1 MLFLSENRYRIHLV
15 DCVREENENMKHIAN
30 MKKKIRAAGSL
41 VVLGALVCSLS
52 ACGSQESEKA
62 DDGTY
67 QIGICQWQ
75 EHAALDEATRGFQE
89 ALTDKLGDE
98 VTFDLQI
105 AQGNTQ
111 DCQEI
116 LNGFVS
122 DEVDLIMANATSAL
136 VAASQATNTIP
147 VVATSITDYGTAL
160 NMREWTGAS
169 GINVTGTSDLA
180 PIESQADMIQELVP
194 EAEKVGIVY
203 CSAET
208 NSIYQAQKMESI
220 LTNKGITVGTY
231 TIADKDELEQTLQ
244 KATAE
249 CDVLYIPTDNT
260 IASQADV
267 LKKILLA
274 AKVPMIAG
282 EEGLC
287 EAGIATLSIS
297 YYDIGY
303 TAGEMAYEI
312 LTEGKDPGQI
322 EVRYAETVTKKYNPE
337 NCEALGITV
346 PDDYEVL

>member
-1 MLFLSENRYRIHLV
+1 
-15 DCVREENENMKHIAN
+15 
-30 MKKKIRAAGSL
+30 MKKTVSL
-41 VVLGALVCSLS
+41 AILAMLVCGLT
-52 ACGSQESEKA
+52 ACGNQEKVKE
-62 DDGTY
+62 DDGKY
-67 QIGICQWQ
+67 HVGLCQWV
-75 EHAALDEATRGFQE
+75 EHAALDEATMGFQD

-98 VTFDLQI
+98 VVFDVQV

-122 DEVDLIMANATSAL
+122 DNMDLIMANATSAL
-136 VAASQATNTIP
+136 ISASQATNTIP
-147 VVATSITDYGTAL
+147 IVATSITDYGTAL

-194 EAEKVGIVY
+194 EAEKVGILY

-208 NSIYQAQKMESI
+208 NSIYQAQKMGSI
-220 LTNKGITVGTY
+220 LTEKGISFENY
-231 TIADKDELEQTLQ
+231 TIANKEELEKTAQ
-244 KATAE
+244 KAALK

-260 IASQADV
+260 IASQADI
-267 LKKILLA
+267 LKEILISE
-274 AKVPMIAG
+274 KVPMIAG

-312 LTEGKDPGQI
+312 LAEGKEPGEI
-322 EVRYAETVTKKYNPE
+322 DVRYAETVTKKYNPE
-337 NCEALGITV
+337 NCEALGIAV
-346 PDDYEVL
+346 PDDYEALE

>member
-1 MLFLSENRYRIHLV
+1 MTWKKMITKK
-15 DCVREENENMKHIAN
+15 MKE
-30 MKKKIRAAGSL
+30 AGAL
-41 VVLGALVCSLS
+41 AILAALVCGVT
-52 ACGSQESEKA
+52 ACGSQESGKK
-62 DDGTY
+62 DDARY
-67 QIGICQWQ
+67 HIGICQWA

-89 ALTDKLGDE
+89 ALSDKLGEE
-98 VTFDLQI
+98 VAFDVKI
-105 AQGNTQ
+105 AQGSTQ
-111 DCQEI
+111 DCQEM

-136 VAASQATNTIP
+136 MAASQATNTIP
-147 VVATSITDYGTAL
+147 IVATSITDYGTAL

-180 PIESQADMIQELVP
+180 PIESQADMILELVP
-194 EAEKVGIVY
+194 DAEKVGILY

-208 NSIYQAQKMESI
+208 NSIYQAQMMSAI
-220 LTNKGITVGTY
+220 LTEKGVSIGTY
-231 TIADKDELEQTLQ
+231 TIAAKDELEKTAR
-244 KATAE
+244 KAAEE

-260 IASQADV
+260 IASQADL
-267 LKKILLA
+267 LKEILLS

-312 LTEGKDPGQI
+312 LTEGKDPGTI
-322 EVRYAETVTKKYNPE
+322 EVRYAENVTKKYNPT

-346 PDDYEVL
+346 PDDYEALQ